1 MYKKCFRLSF
11 FVALILLTIVSKAQD
26 SLQGEKPQMAEGMRS
41 SGKIY
46 VVVAVLVIILTGL
59 IVYVVRLDRKLSR
72 LEKNIKY
79 PSQK

>member
-1 MYKKCFRLSF
+1 MYKKCFRVFF
-11 FVALILLTIVSKAQD
+11 FVALTLSTIVIKAQD

-41 SGKIY
+41 NGKIY

>member
-1 MYKKCFRLSF
+1 MYKKCFRVFF
-11 FVALILLTIVSKAQD
+11 FVALTLSTIVIKGQD

-41 SGKIY
+41 NGKIY

>member
-1 MYKKCFRLSF
+1 MYKKCFRVFF
-11 FVALILLTIVSKAQD
+11 FVALTLVTLVTKAQD

-59 IVYVVRLDRKLSR
+59 IVYIVRLDRKLSR

-79 PSQK
+79 PGQK

>member
-1 MYKKCFRLSF
+1 MYKKCFRVFF
-11 FVALILLTIVSKAQD
+11 FVALTLSTIVFLFQD

>member
-1 MYKKCFRLSF
+1 MYKKCFRIF
-11 FVALILLTIVSKAQD
+11 FFAALTLLTFVSKAQD

>member
-1 MYKKCFRLSF
+1 MYKKCFRVFF
-11 FVALILLTIVSKAQD
+11 FVALTLSTIVIKAQD
-26 SLQGEKPQMAEGMRS
+26 SLQGGKPQMAEGMRS

>member
-1 MYKKCFRLSF
+1 MYKKCFRVFF
-11 FVALILLTIVSKAQD
+11 FVALTLSTIVIKAQD